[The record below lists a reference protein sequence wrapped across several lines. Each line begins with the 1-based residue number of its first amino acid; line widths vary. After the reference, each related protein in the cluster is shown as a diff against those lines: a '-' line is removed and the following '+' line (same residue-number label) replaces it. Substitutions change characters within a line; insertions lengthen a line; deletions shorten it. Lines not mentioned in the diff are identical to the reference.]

1 MQPPTLMNLKVLL
14 PFRIFAEKTGV
25 SRIVAET
32 QEGSFGLLPHR
43 LDCVAALAPG
53 ILIYEN
59 EAEGEV
65 YVAVDEGVLVK
76 TGLDVFVSVRNAIA
90 GTDLG
95 QLREAVEREFLNL
108 NEREQ
113 GVRSVMAKMESG
125 FIRRL
130 VSFTMSEKSQNR
142 RTRSRTAAQS
152 GGRFEGGAQAQA
164 RGVTHTHGLV
174 WLGHDGAYR
183 LVGGRSDAARRGVGS
198 LAGQPPSGK
207 SIPGR

>member
-1 MQPPTLMNLKVLL
+1 MQPTLMHLKVLL
-14 PFRIFAEKTGV
+14 PFQIFAEKTDV

-32 QEGSFGLLPHR
+32 REGSFGLLPHR

-65 YVAVDEGVLVK
+65 YVAVDEGVLIK
-76 TGLDVFVSVRNAIA
+76 TGMDVIVSVRNAIA

-95 QLREAVEREFLNL
+95 QLREAVDKEFLDL

-113 GVRSVMAKMESG
+113 NVRSVMTKMESG

-130 VSFTMSEKSQNR
+130 AEFHHE
-142 RTRSRTAAQS
+142 
-152 GGRFEGGAQAQA
+152 
-164 RGVTHTHGLV
+164 
-174 WLGHDGAYR
+174 
-183 LVGGRSDAARRGVGS
+183 
-198 LAGQPPSGK
+198 
-207 SIPGR
+207 